1 MKKFRAISIVVL
13 VLSVISLLLWR
24 AAVSFP
30 DWLVRVVGALAII
43 SLFTSVF
50 STVKMLISK
59 NINAAIHS

>member
-59 NINAAIHS
+59 K